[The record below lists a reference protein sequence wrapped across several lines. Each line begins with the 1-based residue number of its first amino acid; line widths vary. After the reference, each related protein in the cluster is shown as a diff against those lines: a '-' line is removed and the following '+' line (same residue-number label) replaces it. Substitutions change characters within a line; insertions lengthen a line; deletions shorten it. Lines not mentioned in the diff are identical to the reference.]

1 MKLLPPQPKA
11 IFKCDTHKVT
21 KISKTAVPCE
31 YQAESKPE
39 VFLTSQKVNKKYFL
53 WLIQLQKYLNIS
65 ANKVTKKNTQINIR
79 DKKL

>member
-1 MKLLPPQPKA
+1 MKLLPPKPKA

-39 VFLTSQKVNKKYFL
+39 VFLT
-53 WLIQLQKYLNIS
+53 
-65 ANKVTKKNTQINIR
+65 
-79 DKKL
+79 